1 MTVAGEHAEEAIA
14 AMLELFPE
22 GFAEGRR
29 GGGVE
34 LVAFTDE
41 AGAELLRER
50 FGDVESQPVSSG
62 WEEEWKRFHRAV
74 EVGPLWIGPPWQ
86 RPAAGLEAVVIDPG
100 RAFGTGGHSTTLL
113 CVELLVDLDRGSVLD
128 VGCGSGILA
137 IAAAKL
143 GFAPVLAIDSD
154 EAAVEAAMRNAAAN
168 DVAIDVRLLDAA
180 SDELPSAEIVLAN
193 IDLRTIELLA
203 PPSECKMLVTSGYY
217 EQDRPSFEGFAR
229 MARKTEAQWAADLF
243 ERE

>member
-1 MTVAGEHAEEAIA
+1 MTVAGEDAEEAIA

-22 GFAEGRR
+22 GFAEGLR
-29 GGGVE
+29 GGAVE

-41 AGAELLRER
+41 AGAELLRAR
-50 FGDVESQPVSSG
+50 FGDVETRPVSSG

-86 RPAAGLEAVVIDPG
+86 RPTAGLEAVVIDPG

-128 VGCGSGILA
+128 IGCGSGILA

-143 GFAPVLAIDSD
+143 GFAPVLAIDFD
-154 EAAVEAAMRNAAAN
+154 EAAVEAATRNAAAN
-168 DVAIDVRLLDAA
+168 DAAVEVRLLDAA

-193 IDLRTIELLA
+193 IDRRAIELLA
-203 PPSECKMLVTSGYY
+203 PPCECEVLVTSGYY
-217 EQDRPSFEGFAR
+217 EHQRPSFEGFVR
-229 MARKTEAQWAADLF
+229 TVRKTEGQWAADLF
-243 ERE
+243 ERQ